1 VNNVEQVLTTVTA
14 PTTYTVRVRGALVRQ
29 GAQPYALVV
38 SGPLN
43 LISPPPAAPRP
54 PPPKPPRAPFT
65 ADAVAVGLSV
75 PLLAI
80 ALGAGAS
87 FIFIR
92 RRKSSSFSKVPS
104 TPGWK
109 TMTDAA
115 TGVNYYVNLATGT
128 SQWEAPPGAAGANKQ
143 IPPPPPEPS
152 KASLPAGWSEGV
164 DPGSGRTYYFNAA
177 TMASQWTPP

>member
-1 VNNVEQVLTTVTA
+1 VGVTA
-14 PTTYTVRVRGALVRQ
+14 ANAR
-29 GAQPYALVV
+29 
-38 SGPLN
+38 
-43 LISPPPAAPRP
+43 AAPLP
-54 PPPKPPRAPFT
+54 LPESLPFRYP
-65 ADAVAVGLSV
+65 SV
-75 PLLAI
+75 T
-80 ALGAGAS
+80 
-87 FIFIR
+87 
-92 RRKSSSFSKVPS
+92 SSCPSSKVPS

-109 TMTDAA
+109 TMTDPA

-152 KASLPAGWSEGV
+152 KAPLPAGWSEGV